1 MNQREMRREMWG
13 WLQGSL
19 AMSDD
24 LVLYMFQHQTRPPTD
39 ADLQRL
45 AKVLDDL
52 HDVFQI
58 KWDGR

>member
-1 MNQREMRREMWG
+1 MWG